1 MGNLLAGGVVLL
13 FFAVAVRRIL
23 SRRGCGCGYCN
34 TVPGTY
40 VKIHNIGGKAMTMA
54 EAKKGTFCMIK
65 EIRGDRRFISRI
77 TSAGLTPGTKLEI
90 LQRGGRLPVLVYA
103 RDTMLAVNGR
113 EAGQI
118 TVEAAS

>member
-1 MGNLLAGGVVLL
+1 
-13 FFAVAVRRIL
+13 
-23 SRRGCGCGYCN
+23 
-34 TVPGTY
+34 
-40 VKIHNIGGKAMTMA
+40 MTMA

-77 TSAGLTPGTKLEI
+77 TSAGLTPWTKLEI

-103 RDTMLAVNGR
+103 SDTMLAVNGR